1 MSVFLLGKNLED
13 QPGQLSALVDRV
25 VTGKL
30 DAKKVDAQTDGDVR
44 YWEVDT
50 SQSLVLSRLLAFAE
64 TNFREAMGR
73 HPERSFIMVNLIDA
87 AKSPRGSGG
96 GWHRDSFRTQYK
108 ALVYLT
114 DVLSE
119 QQGAFCLVP
128 SSNGLAFRFVSAAY
142 WFFTRG
148 NRYSDRLMDLL
159 FSVGLS
165 RQVVLQTAGVPF
177 FVNTSLVHRGMPIK
191 TGKRVAATVYMFD
204 RGETPSY

>member
-1 MSVFLLGKNLED
+1 MNPFLLGKNLEN
-13 QPGQLSALVDRV
+13 QPGELSVLVDRV
-25 VTGKL
+25 TAGKL
-30 DAKKVDAQTDGDVR
+30 AAKKVDAQTDGDVR

-50 SQSLVLSRLLAFAE
+50 TQSPLLGRLIEFAE
-64 TNFREAMGR
+64 SHFREAMGR
-73 HPERSFIMVNLIDA
+73 PPERSFIMINLIDA
-87 AKSPRGSGG
+87 TKSPRGSGG

-128 SSNGLAFRFVSAAY
+128 ASNGLAFRFVSAAY

-148 NRYSDRLMDLL
+148 NRYSDRLMNAL
-159 FSVGLS
+159 FSFGLG
-165 RQVVLQTAGVPF
+165 RQVVLQSAGVPF

-191 TGKRVAATVYMFD
+191 VGKRVAATVYMFD
-204 RGETPSY
+204 RGETQAY